1 MLLCMLLHDPS
12 AFISRAIIYNYDL
25 PIILGGQ
32 GSQLCENGGNA
43 VNFVVQRNYDCN
55 TWCDLARATHTQ
67 TSGSEPQH

>member
-55 TWCDLARATHTQ
+55 T
-67 TSGSEPQH
+67 